1 MYYSVNR
8 FISGFGR
15 YNIYNNTN
23 NTYFIY
29 TIYIIMVFFSFREK
43 KRKIYSLSMSNEN
56 NTFFCIISVLMVL
69 TEF

>member
-1 MYYSVNR
+1 MYYSVICI
-8 FISGFGR
+8 ISVFEG

-29 TIYIIMVFFSFREK
+29 TIYIIMVFLVLEK

>member
-1 MYYSVNR
+1 MYYSVICI
-8 FISGFGR
+8 ISVFEG

-29 TIYIIMVFFSFREK
+29 TIYIIMVFFLVLEK

>member
-1 MYYSVNR
+1 MYYSVICI
-8 FISGFGR
+8 ISGFEQH
-15 YNIYNNTN
+15 NIYNNTN

-29 TIYIIMVFFSFREK
+29 TIYMVFLVFFLRK
-43 KRKIYSLSMSNEN
+43 KCSLSMSNEN